1 VNNIKIALGKEK
13 FNKYKLFILANL
25 IIFILE
31 FFSLLSIPIFVSAII
46 NPEYLNE
53 KIILFSNFINL
64 QLEYQSSD
72 LIKFSAILVCAS
84 FYIKNIFLSLT
95 IFFENRFY
103 RNFKKETKKSFFDY
117 YVDMPYLDHTK
128 TNPSE
133 LIRNTLFD
141 VDSSASHLE
150 QLNIIMRDILA
161 LLVVF
166 AIMIMISDL
175 NAVFTFLVFLSLFV
189 FYLVKMRGKI
199 RNWGQKNQKISKTL
213 IKLFYEAFGSI
224 KDVKVLSKED
234 EIKKRFDDEILVFEK
249 NSYFFNLTRNFPKVI
264 LEVLAITILILI
276 SLIYLAITNNTNSL
290 FTFLSIY
297 AVLIVRFIP
306 AFNSITSA
314 YGYLKMSSP
323 RIENVAKQVEFIT
336 REKNKPKNI
345 SYDKFSNL
353 YKNDYL
359 KVDNL
364 SYTYPTGKFKSLRNI
379 SLSIDKG
386 SIIGIAGPTG
396 SGKTTLF
403 HSMLGLIFPQDG
415 NVYFNGKSIYEN
427 NKMWRHE
434 TGLISQNIFLLDNT
448 IKKNISFNLTNDVED
463 EKRLEKVIEIAQL
476 KEKLNK
482 LPMGLE
488 TKVGV
493 DGLQLSGG
501 ERQRIAIARI
511 LYREPN
517 IIFMDESTSAL
528 DEKTEENIIT
538 NLINIYKGKTII
550 IITHRP
556 KTLNFCDKKFLLNNG
571 KLEK

>member
-1 VNNIKIALGKEK
+1 MNNIKIALGKEK

-189 FYLVKMRGKI
+189 FI
-199 RNWGQKNQKISKTL
+199 
-213 IKLFYEAFGSI
+213 
-224 KDVKVLSKED
+224 
-234 EIKKRFDDEILVFEK
+234 
-249 NSYFFNLTRNFPKVI
+249 
-264 LEVLAITILILI
+264 
-276 SLIYLAITNNTNSL
+276 
-290 FTFLSIY
+290 
-297 AVLIVRFIP
+297 
-306 AFNSITSA
+306 
-314 YGYLKMSSP
+314 
-323 RIENVAKQVEFIT
+323 
-336 REKNKPKNI
+336 
-345 SYDKFSNL
+345 
-353 YKNDYL
+353 
-359 KVDNL
+359 
-364 SYTYPTGKFKSLRNI
+364 
-379 SLSIDKG
+379 
-386 SIIGIAGPTG
+386 
-396 SGKTTLF
+396 
-403 HSMLGLIFPQDG
+403 
-415 NVYFNGKSIYEN
+415 
-427 NKMWRHE
+427 
-434 TGLISQNIFLLDNT
+434 
-448 IKKNISFNLTNDVED
+448 
-463 EKRLEKVIEIAQL
+463 
-476 KEKLNK
+476 
-482 LPMGLE
+482 
-488 TKVGV
+488 
-493 DGLQLSGG
+493 
-501 ERQRIAIARI
+501 
-511 LYREPN
+511 
-517 IIFMDESTSAL
+517 
-528 DEKTEENIIT
+528 
-538 NLINIYKGKTII
+538 
-550 IITHRP
+550 
-556 KTLNFCDKKFLLNNG
+556 
-571 KLEK
+571 